1 MCFCYIVINKSVVVF
16 VGEPVTVRQGVRVTI
31 DCSNLIQARDG
42 GITNFN
48 VTWYKDGIVLSNG
61 SATHVLIS
69 KDRSLC
75 IITDTL
81 LAAGGQIGTDGNYTC
96 EVCPS
101 GSSGNCTSRN
111 TCQAVCGE

>member
-16 VGEPVTVRQGVRVTI
+16 VGEPVKVREGIQVTI
-31 DCSNLIQARDG
+31 NCSNLIQQARNG

-48 VTWYKDGIVLSNG
+48 VTWYKDGVVLSNE
-61 SATHVLIS
+61 SANQVLIS

-81 LAAGGQIGTDGNYTC
+81 FAFRGQVGNDGNYTC
-96 EVCPS
+96 EVCPP
-101 GSSGNCTSRN
+101 GSADCTSRS
-111 TCQAVCGE
+111 TYQAVCGE